1 MRKSFKKRQKA
12 INKEVRRFNK
22 YMEEDEAFLGRI
34 YARQYSSGIH
44 KYPDGSVVWLG
55 VIRIYDKVTNTYR
68 SVSGNEFSIIRE
80 LWLKANDFV
89 IEDLDIDTFKAI
101 ALHVDYRNVKHNP
114 REAVPFY
121 QYYNQN
127 FSYKQSGIRYKRSD
141 QFGNTGN

>member
-1 MRKSFKKRQKA
+1 MRKLFKKRQKA

-34 YARQYSSGIH
+34 YARQYSSSIH
-44 KYPDGSVVWLG
+44 IYPDGSDIWFG

-68 SVSGNEFSIIRE
+68 SVLGNEFDIIIK
-80 LWLKANDFV
+80 LWMEANDFIV
-89 IEDLDIDTFKAI
+89 EDLDIDTCKSI

-114 REAVPFY
+114 REAEPYY

-127 FSYKQSGIRYKRSD
+127 FSYKQ
-141 QFGNTGN
+141 